1 MAPSGSAS
9 PFTALPMVAEVGQAR
24 ARHTKAKAQ
33 RGTDGRRRGGGGAL
47 EEAPGTR
54 AARAHEG
61 GSG

>member
-47 EEAPGTR
+47 EALGTR